1 MATAKKP
8 AAKKAAKKAVKKPA
22 AKKAVKKVVKK
33 VAAKKA
39 VKKVV
44 KKVAAKKPAAKKAV
58 KKVAVK
64 KVAAK
69 KVAKKAT
76 KAKSTRKPNA
86 AFMKPLNVSA
96 VLAAVVG
103 PNPLPRT
110 EVTKKV
116 WDYIK
121 KHKLQDSVNRRNINA
136 DDKLKAVFGGK
147 KTVSMFEMTKLIS
160 GHLK

>member
-103 PNPLPRT
+103 ANPLPRT

-116 WDYIK
+116 WDYIQ

-160 GHLK
+160 AHLK